1 MLAAWTVAWR
11 VESSGFSATVKLP
24 STSVKRP
31 RTFVPTRWRA
41 TKPTSVWAGSMVY
54 VPVFGSVLVLVL
66 VVISVLSLWVAIFV
80 ACIISD
86 YSDTCQSGILGIAP
100 GFGGD

>member
-41 TKPTSVWAGSMVY
+41 TKPTSVWAGSIVY
-54 VPVFGSVLVLVL
+54 VPTFGRVVVLL
-66 VVISVLSLWVAIFV
+66 VVLM
-80 ACIISD
+80 
-86 YSDTCQSGILGIAP
+86 G
-100 GFGGD
+100 

>member
-11 VESSGFSATVKLP
+11 VESSGLSATVKLP
-24 STSVKRP
+24 CTSVKRP

-54 VPVFGSVLVLVL
+54 VPTFGRVLVLVPVL
-66 VVISVLSLWVAIFV
+66 IFLLSLI
-80 ACIISD
+80 
-86 YSDTCQSGILGIAP
+86 
-100 GFGGD
+100 